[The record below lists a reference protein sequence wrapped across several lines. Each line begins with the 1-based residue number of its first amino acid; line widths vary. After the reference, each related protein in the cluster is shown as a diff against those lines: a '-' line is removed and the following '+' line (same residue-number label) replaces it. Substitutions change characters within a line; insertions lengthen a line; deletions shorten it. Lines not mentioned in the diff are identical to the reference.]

1 MPPTLPTFVIRV
13 ACAALLGLLL
23 AACAQQSTVQT
34 TVNPQDSRSAPESG
48 EPDRRA
54 ALRMELASLYFSRG
68 QYETALEETR
78 LALAARPDL
87 GAVYNLRGLIYGA
100 MGDERQA
107 DENYQ
112 RALAI
117 NPRDVD
123 TMHNHGWYLCQRG
136 RFDDAARLFDQAL
149 AQPNYRDVPRTLM
162 AQGVCLA
169 RAGKLP
175 EAEQKL
181 QRAYEIDAGNPT
193 VALNLSEVL
202 YRRGDFERA
211 RFYIRRINTREDLS
225 NAQTLWLA
233 LRIENRMGNRGGV
246 EEYARQLRSRFPQSP
261 EAQAF
266 ERGRIDE

>member
-1 MPPTLPTFVIRV
+1 VIRST
-13 ACAALLGLLL
+13 AAVLLGLLL
-23 AACAQQSTVQT
+23 VACAQNSTVQ
-34 TVNPQDSRSAPESG
+34 TVNPQDARNAPESA
-48 EPDRRA
+48 EPERRA
-54 ALRMELASLYFSRG
+54 ALRMELASLYFGRG

-78 LALAARPDL
+78 LALAARPDF

-107 DENYQ
+107 DENFQ

-123 TMHNHGWYLCQRG
+123 TMHNRGWYLCQRN
-136 RFDDAARLFDQAL
+136 RFDEADRLFDQAL
-149 AQPNYRDVPRTLM
+149 AQPNYRDAPRTLM

-181 QRAYEIDAGNPT
+181 QRAYDVDAGNPT
-193 VALNLSEVL
+193 AALNLSEVL
-202 YRRGDFERA
+202 YRRGEYERA
-211 RFYIRRINTREDLS
+211 RFYIRRVNQREELS

-233 LRIENRMGNRGGV
+233 LRIENRIGNRGGV
-246 EEYARQLRSRFPQSP
+246 EDYGRQLRNRFPQSP
-261 EAQAF
+261 EALAF
-266 ERGRIDE
+266 ERGRFDE